1 MTLHGG
7 CDEEGGGV
15 GEAGDGH
22 DLDLPDSVEAGQVA
36 HNLPHLLHPTPKV
49 APTGGEIFPGKI
61 FRVLM

>member
-1 MTLHGG
+1 M
-7 CDEEGGGV
+7 

-36 HNLPHLLHPTPKV
+36 HNLTHLLHPTPEV